1 MRTFSMAGVALLLLA
16 SVAAAE
22 RPPIRYLPE
31 ARLWV
36 LESGESSYVFGV
48 NERNE
53 LQSVYWGQ
61 PVWRDQDWKPAHS
74 YPVWDS
80 TEISTTTTPEEY
92 PGWGGLR
99 FFEPCVKAAFA
110 DGARDLVLKYK
121 SYEIRASEL
130 TVHLRDAVSDVGVDL
145 TYRVYPEGVLSK
157 QATIRNQTREAV
169 TVESAQSGAWRLPA
183 ADGYR
188 LTYLSGRWG
197 EETLL
202 TQEEIHAGVKVL
214 ESRRGNTGNQVNP
227 WFAIDAADRATE
239 DHGAVWFGAL
249 GWSGNWRIAVEQTP
263 HHDLRIT
270 GGYNPF
276 DFAWPLAPGESL
288 SMPPFYAAFT
298 NRGFGEASRVF
309 HRFQLAEIL
318 PRASAARPRP
328 VLYNSWEATGFAVDE
343 AGQMALAEKAARI
356 GVERFVMDDGWFGA
370 RSSSRAGLGDW
381 TPNAV
386 KFPHGLAPLIEHV
399 HKLGMD
405 FGLWVEPEA
414 VNPDSDL
421 YRAHPDWAMNFP
433 GRPRSEARNQL
444 VLNLARDDV
453 KEYVF
458 SSLDKL
464 VTENDIAFLKWD
476 FNRSFAE
483 PGWPEVP
490 PAGQRKIWVRYVNQ
504 VYEIID
510 RLRAR
515 HPKLEIE
522 SCASG
527 GGRVDLGILSRVE
540 QVWPSDNTDAFD
552 RLSIQAGFSH
562 AYTPKIMMAWVTDVP
577 TLDARAEPLAYRF
590 QVAMMG
596 SLGIGGNL
604 NRWTDDDLALASR
617 MIAGYKSIRSTV
629 QEGDLYR
636 LLPPGRDELAAN
648 VYVAKDGKQAVLFA
662 FLHAQKFG
670 RPSPAIRLAGLDEHA
685 VYRVRPLCGTLA
697 EPMETASGAALMYRG
712 LRFELKGEFDG
723 ATVVLERIDR

>member
-1 MRTFSMAGVALLLLA
+1 MRTSSLAGVALLLLA
-16 SVAAAE
+16 SVAAAV
-22 RPPIRYLPE
+22 RPPIRYLPDT
-31 ARLWV
+31 RLWV
-36 LESGESSYVFGV
+36 IESGESSYVFGV

-53 LQSVYWGQ
+53 LQSIYWGK

-74 YPVWDS
+74 YPEWDS
-80 TEISTTTTPEEY
+80 TEPSTTITPEEY

-99 FFEPCVKAAFA
+99 FFEPCVKLAFA
-110 DGARDLVLKYK
+110 DGARDLVLKYD
-121 SYEIRASEL
+121 SYETHASEL
-130 TVHLRDAVSDVGVDL
+130 TVHLRDAVSDVEVDL

-157 QATIRNQTREAV
+157 QATIRNQTSQAL

-288 SMPPFYAAFT
+288 STPPFYAAFT

-318 PRASAARPRP
+318 PRASSARLRP

-343 AGQMALAEKAARI
+343 AGQKALAEKAARI
-356 GVERFVMDDGWFGA
+356 GVERFVVDNGWFGA

-421 YRAHPDWAMNFP
+421 YRAHPNWVMNFA

-444 VLNLARDDV
+444 MLNLARDDV

-458 SSLDKL
+458 SALDEL
-464 VTENDIAFLKWD
+464 VSANDIAFLKWD

-490 PAGQRKIWVRYVNQ
+490 PAEQRKIWVRYVNQ

-515 HPKLEIE
+515 HPKLAIE

-552 RLSIQAGFSH
+552 RLNIQAGFSH

-577 TLDARAEPLAYRF
+577 TLDGRAEPLAYRF

-636 LLPPGRDELAAN
+636 LLPPGRDQLAAN

-662 FLHAQKFG
+662 FLHAQQFG

-685 VYRVRPLCGTLA
+685 VYRVRPLYGTLA
-697 EPMETASGAALMYRG
+697 EPIETASGAALMYRG
-712 LRFELKGEFDG
+712 LSLDLKGEFDG